1 MTKYE
6 ILYGFPISHFPHE
19 EENVRE
25 KLRLV
30 KEKIGDFH
38 SSKLP
43 HTYENQ
49 CILHELQQAEVW
61 ARKILM
67 DIEE

>member
-6 ILYGFPISHFPHE
+6 ILYSKPISHFPNE
-19 EENVRE
+19 LQNVRE

-30 KEKIGDFH
+30 TEKIGDFH

-49 CILHELQQAEVW
+49 CVLHELTQAEAW
-61 ARKILM
+61 ARKILR